1 MDSVRPNQTPTS
13 KGSTPRPR
21 HPLCIPTSTQHTKQ
35 KEQDHL
41 RGLVRQTRVP
51 LVREKA
57 PTRMDDL
64 TAVATHQPCPD
75 CGSSDA
81 LTHNSDG
88 STKCYSCGIF
98 TPNRDK
104 TNTAPTQTKMEN
116 VSPLGFVNGK
126 FMDIA
131 PRGIHKETCVK
142 FGYQIG
148 ELNGK
153 PCHVANYRNLDGTQV
168 AQKYRFADKSFHCNG
183 SPNYFF
189 GQNLWPNGGKKL
201 VITEGEIDCLT
212 VSQLQ
217 GNKWPVVSLP
227 SGAQSAKTIFKK
239 QLEWLSSWD
248 EVIVMFD
255 EDKAG
260 REAAESVAHILPAGK
275 CKIARLS
282 MKDPNEMMLAN
293 KGEEVIQAFWN
304 AKVWRPDDIVDGSEL
319 YERLTVPK
327 ENDSIPY
334 PYYGLNSLT
343 HGLRKGE
350 IVTFCAGSG
359 IGKSAVCK
367 EIALHVL
374 KTTDRKLGYIA
385 LEESIERTA
394 NGIIGLEMSKPL
406 HLEPFTPDAKYNEAY
421 KKTVGSGRFYLY
433 DHWGSLDS
441 DNLLGHI
448 RYMAKA
454 MDVDY
459 VVLDHL
465 SIIVSG
471 MGDGDERRMIDNTMT
486 KLRAL
491 VEETK
496 IGVVLVSHLKR
507 PEGKGHEEGAATSLA
522 QLRGSAAIAQLSDMC
537 IGLER
542 NQQDVENR
550 NRTTLRVLKNRFSG
564 ETGVACNLLYD
575 KETCRLSEDTN
586 PLFEDTDDA
595 TSAFGR

>member
-1 MDSVRPNQTPTS
+1 MVRESFTANMDSTN
-13 KGSTPRPR
+13 
-21 HPLCIPTSTQHTKQ
+21 
-35 KEQDHL
+35 E
-41 RGLVRQTRVP
+41 LV
-51 LVREKA
+51 A
-57 PTRMDDL
+57 I
-64 TAVATHQPCPD
+64 ATHQPCSD

-81 LTHNSDG
+81 LTINSDG
-88 STKCYSCGIF
+88 STKCYSCGIW
-98 TPNRDK
+98 TPNK
-104 TNTAPTQTKMEN
+104 HKNTQQSPMTQSTANDFAKG
-116 VSPLGFVNGK
+116 SFI
-126 FMDIA
+126 DIE
-131 PRGIHKETCVK
+131 PRGINKDTCVK
-142 FGYQIG
+142 YQYQIG
-148 ELNGK
+148 KHQGK
-153 PCHVANYRNLDGTQV
+153 DCHIANYHNNNGDVV
-168 AQKYRFADKSFHCNG
+168 AQKLRFADKNFSCIGN
-183 SPNYFF
+183 PRNFF
-189 GQNLWPNGGKKL
+189 GQYLWPNGGRKL

-212 VSQLQ
+212 VSQIQ
-217 GNKWPVVSLP
+217 GNKWPCVSLP
-227 SGAQSAKTIFKK
+227 NGAQSAKNVFK
-239 QLEWLSSWD
+239 QQFEWLSSWE
-248 EVIVMFD
+248 EVVVMFD
-255 EDKAG
+255 EDNAG
-260 REAAESVAHILPAGK
+260 RDAAESVAHILPAGK

-282 MKDPNEMMLAN
+282 GKDPNEMLLAG
-293 KGEEVIQAFWN
+293 KGQEVVKAFWD
-304 AKVWRPDDIVDGSEL
+304 AKVWRPDDIIDGTEL
-319 YERLTVPK
+319 FERLTVPK
-327 ENDSIPY
+327 ENNSIPY
-334 PYYGLNSLT
+334 PYFGLNDLT

-367 EIALHVL
+367 EIALHIL

-385 LEESIERTA
+385 LEESIERTG
-394 NGIIGLEMSKPL
+394 NGIIGLEMQRPL
-406 HLEPFTPDAKYNEAY
+406 HLEAFTPDEAY
-421 KKTVGSGRFYLY
+421 KKAYESTVGSGRFYLY

-459 VVLDHL
+459 VILDHL

-496 IGVVLVSHLKR
+496 IGVILVSHLKR

-542 NQQDVENR
+542 NQQDKENK

-575 KETCRLSEDTN
+575 KETGRITEDSN
-586 PLFEDTDDA
+586 PLFEEA
-595 TSAFGR
+595 EAS

>member
-1 MDSVRPNQTPTS
+1 LDRSRPNQAQTS
-13 KGSTPRPR
+13 EGSTPRPR
-21 HPLCIPTSTQHTKQ
+21 HTLCLSKSNKHTQQKQ
-35 KEQDHL
+35 QDHVL
-41 RGLVRQTRVP
+41 GLVRQARIPV
-51 LVREKA
+51 VRGSSTK
-57 PTRMDDL
+57 RMDDL

-88 STKCYSCGIF
+88 STKCYSCGVF
-98 TPNRDK
+98 TPNRNNK
-104 TNTAPTQTKMEN
+104 NTTPPTQKMES
-116 VSPLGFVNGK
+116 VSPLGFTQGQ
-126 FMDIA
+126 FMAIE

-142 FGYQIG
+142 YGYQIG

-153 PCHVANYRNLDGTQV
+153 PCHIANYRNNDGTQV

-183 SPNYFF
+183 TPNVFF
-189 GQNLWPNGGKKL
+189 GQHLWVNGGKKL
-201 VITEGEIDCLT
+201 VITEGEIDALT
-212 VSQLQ
+212 VSQIQ

-227 SGAQSAKTIFKK
+227 SGAQSAKSVFKR

-248 EVIVMFD
+248 EVVVMFD

-282 MKDPNEMMLAN
+282 MKDPNEMLLAN
-293 KGEEVIQAFWN
+293 KADEVIQAFWN
-304 AKVWRPDDIVDGSEL
+304 AKVWRPDDIVDGTEL
-319 YERLTVPK
+319 YERLTTPK
-327 ENDSIPY
+327 HNDSIPY
-334 PYYGLNSLT
+334 PYSGLNDMT
-343 HGLRKGE
+343 RGLRKGE

-367 EIALHVL
+367 EIALHSL
-374 KTTDRKLGYIA
+374 KSTDRKLGYIA

-394 NGIIGLEMSKPL
+394 NGVIGLELSRPL
-406 HLEPFTPDAKYNEAY
+406 HLEPFTPDEKYDKAYEA
-421 KKTVGSGRFYLY
+421 TVGSGRFFLY

-486 KLRAL
+486 KLRGL

-542 NQQDVENR
+542 NQQDKENR
-550 NRTTLRVLKNRFSG
+550 NRTALRVLKNRFSG
-564 ETGVACNLLYD
+564 ETGLACSLLYD
-575 KETCRLSEDTN
+575 KETGRISEETN
-586 PLFEDTDDA
+586 PLFEDTEDE
-595 TSAFGR
+595 TNPFTR

>member
-1 MDSVRPNQTPTS
+1 MVR
-13 KGSTPRPR
+13 
-21 HPLCIPTSTQHTKQ
+21 
-35 KEQDHL
+35 EA
-41 RGLVRQTRVP
+41 RVP
-51 LVREKA
+51 VVRGSNSR
-57 PTRMDDL
+57 RMDEL

-81 LTHNSDG
+81 LSHNSDG
-88 STKCYSCGIF
+88 STKCYSCGLF
-98 TPNRDK
+98 TPNRSKDK
-104 TNTAPTQTKMEN
+104 HTPTSTHKMEN
-116 VSPLGFVNGK
+116 VSPLGFVQGQY
-126 FMDIA
+126 MDIA
-131 PRGIHKETCVK
+131 PRGINKDTCVK

-183 SPNYFF
+183 TPNYFF

-212 VSQLQ
+212 VSQIQ

-227 SGAQSAKTIFKK
+227 SGAQSAKSIFKR

-248 EVIVMFD
+248 EVVVMFD

-275 CKIARLS
+275 CKIARLP
-282 MKDPNEMMLAN
+282 MKDPNEMLLA
-293 KGEEVIQAFWN
+293 KRGEELIRAFWD
-304 AKVWRPDDIVDGSEL
+304 AKVWRPDDIVDGTEL
-319 YERLTVPK
+319 YDRLTTPK
-327 ENDSIPY
+327 LNDSIPY
-334 PYYGLNSLT
+334 PYQGLNDMT
-343 HGLRKGE
+343 RGLRKGE

-367 EIALHVL
+367 EIALHIL

-394 NGIIGLEMSKPL
+394 NGIIGLEMSRPL
-406 HLEPFTPDAKYNEAY
+406 HLEPFEADEAY
-421 KKTVGSGRFYLY
+421 NKAYKDTVGSGRFFLY

-448 RYMAKA
+448 RYMSKA

-542 NQQDVENR
+542 NQQDKENK
-550 NRTTLRVLKNRFSG
+550 NRTALRVLKNRFSG
-564 ETGVACNLLYD
+564 ETGLACSLLYD
-575 KETCRLSEDTN
+575 KESGRISEETN
-586 PLFEDTDDA
+586 PLFEDTEDE
-595 TSAFGR
+595 TNYFNQ